1 MPYIQ
6 TLILLFSVSYFH
18 TYIKVC
24 VIFRY
29 LLFHSQEIYIYLI
42 LIVLLILRKYYKSKY
57 MKVMGLSRSWISFSW
72 KWLATMKWSWIYK
85 SWHTLMNRLLRENSL
100 KLKPQNVVIDCLLV
114 SPNFF
119 LPTNVASTN
128 LYKLTFCISF
138 LIHLSS
144 HIIEVFC
151 TFVHNVNVISFLYR
165 HCE

>member
-18 TYIKVC
+18 TYIKVR

-29 LLFHSQEIYIYLI
+29 LLFYFQDIYIYLI
-42 LIVLLILRKYYKSKY
+42 FIVLLIPRIYYKSKY
-57 MKVMGLSRSWISFSW
+57 MKVMGFSRSWISFSW

-85 SWHTLMNRLLRENSL
+85 SWHTLMNRLLREKSL

-119 LPTNVASTN
+119 LLPNTASTN
-128 LYKLTFCISF
+128 LYKLAFCKLF

-144 HIIEVFC
+144 HIIEVWS
-151 TFVHNVNVISFLYR
+151 HFLQR
-165 HCE
+165 HFE

>member
-29 LLFHSQEIYIYLI
+29 LLFYFQEIYIYLI
-42 LIVLLILRKYYKSKY
+42 IIVLLIPKKCYKSKY
-57 MKVMGLSRSWISFSW
+57 MKVMGLSLSWISFSW

-85 SWHTLMNRLLRENSL
+85 SWHTLMNRLLREKSL

-119 LPTNVASTN
+119 LLPNTIQQVQIYTN
-128 LYKLTFCISF
+128 LLFVSYF
-138 LIHLSS
+138 LYIYP
-144 HIIEVFC
+144 
-151 TFVHNVNVISFLYR
+151 VISQRKCDLIFENTLWVI
-165 HCE
+165 

>member
-29 LLFHSQEIYIYLI
+29 LLFFQGIYIYLFY
-42 LIVLLILRKYYKSKY
+42 IVLLIPRKYHKSKY
-57 MKVMGLSRSWISFSW
+57 MKVMGLSQSWISFSW

-85 SWHTLMNRLLRENSL
+85 SWHTLMNRLLREKSL

-119 LPTNVASTN
+119 LLPNTESTN
-128 LYKLTFCISF
+128 LYKLTFCKLF

-144 HIIEVFC
+144 HIIEVQRKCDLIFKN
-151 TFVHNVNVISFLYR
+151 TLWVI
-165 HCE
+165 